1 MRCLATGEAPKEAY
15 MLRAE
20 LFLGGDRI
28 IQAKEM
34 FRRALDVDPRDPVPY
49 IEMSR
54 IYSNS
59 NEVQDLEWSVQC
71 AESACKMTQWRN
83 LDAVGSL
90 VEAFRANGQF
100 ERANLLQDFF
110 DERV

>member
-1 MRCLATGEAPKEAY
+1 